1 MSVSLLNTF
10 ICSPV
15 AASRRYERPA
25 PRPRAATFPR
35 ARVTFYRRIRLDTRR
50 GRAASDPRDSPSDG
64 QLAAAL
70 RPEAS
75 RASPRRA
82 APVPAPPASS
92 ARPAA
97 RRSARRRAR
106 ARGARPSARRVAPC
120 SPPPGWALCFCR
132 APRPRRLRPPT
143 WTTWRRGRWR
153 ARRCSRRRARRPPR
167 KPPPR
172 PPPRSHP
179 LRASDPPTRER
190 TRARRGASRP
200 RRRRAEEGSRRV
212 ACALSV
218 IDTCLAID
226 PVRARPLLR
235 RGIDRPRGRSLPAP
249 QGKEI
254 PSRRFA
260 RRVQRQS
267 FERTARIVRRRS
279 RCSRFGFSRTWHS
292 RRMMDAPRALYI
304 SFINT

>member
-1 MSVSLLNTF
+1 MRSSRFLRASAAVALTWNRERHQVPRSARVNAACTSSTSLDTMSVSLNTF

-35 ARVTFYRRIRLDTRR
+35 ARVTFYRRNRLDTRR

-153 ARRCSRRRARRPPR
+153 ARRCSRRRARR
-167 KPPPR
+167 
-172 PPPRSHP
+172 
-179 LRASDPPTRER
+179 L
-190 TRARRGASRP
+190 P
-200 RRRRAEEGSRRV
+200 RRRRRR
-212 ACALSV
+212 
-218 IDTCLAID
+218 
-226 PVRARPLLR
+226 R
-235 RGIDRPRGRSLPAP
+235 RRRRPRPRP
-249 QGKEI
+249 
-254 PSRRFA
+254 
-260 RRVQRQS
+260 RVTDS
-267 FERTARIVRRRS
+267 AYSVAAFTARSRSRTRSRSHVSVVRRRANVVV
-279 RCSRFGFSRTWHS
+279 SRT
-292 RRMMDAPRALYI
+292 RRKRSIPIVSDRTQSSTRGEEGARRD
-304 SFINT
+304 NQRR